1 MTNSASGKG
10 LPGLLGTEH
19 IGLTVPDMDAAK
31 AWYQSPAYQEAK
43 VHRLAG
49 ATYRVLVTEGVG

>member
-19 IGLTVPDMDAAK
+19 IGLTVPDMDAATTFF
-31 AWYQSPAYQEAK
+31 
-43 VHRLAG
+43 VDVLG
-49 ATYRVLVTEGVG
+49 AEVLFEVGPFS